1 MFRIVLSEKD
11 LMNKMN
17 TMTQQTGIWS
27 RFKTAVMQPSVS
39 EQSKYLKNKYFS
51 IRNSFYINYI
61 KQKLD
66 LNVVKKEISAL
77 EEMARQLFLEIVD
90 LKRTIDRI
98 NYSKTF
104 QGRYFNFLGCK

>member
-39 EQSKYLKNKYFS
+39 EQSKYFKYEYYFEP
-51 IRNSFYINYI
+51 NS
-61 KQKLD
+61 LD
-66 LNVVKKEISAL
+66 I
-77 EEMARQLFLEIVD
+77 
-90 LKRTIDRI
+90 
-98 NYSKTF
+98 
-104 QGRYFNFLGCK
+104 